1 MGVLVLDNNSVGAM
15 LFYLAVYSAM
25 NLGAFAIIAAAERE
39 EKGVTFEDY
48 RGFSSRHPWL
58 SAAMA
63 LFLISLAGFPPTAG
77 FTAKYGLFSIV
88 IAKGYIWLVI
98 IAVLNTLVS
107 VYYYLRL
114 VVNMYMR
121 EEEEVLRPVTGIM
134 VVGLIVLLVAVVLL
148 FGITPGFLLDITT
161 TVIL

>member
-1 MGVLVLDNNSVGAM
+1 
-15 LFYLAVYSAM
+15 
-25 NLGAFAIIAAAERE
+25 
-39 EKGVTFEDY
+39 
-48 RGFSSRHPWL
+48 
-58 SAAMA
+58 MA

-77 FTAKYGLFSIV
+77 FAAKYGLFSIV